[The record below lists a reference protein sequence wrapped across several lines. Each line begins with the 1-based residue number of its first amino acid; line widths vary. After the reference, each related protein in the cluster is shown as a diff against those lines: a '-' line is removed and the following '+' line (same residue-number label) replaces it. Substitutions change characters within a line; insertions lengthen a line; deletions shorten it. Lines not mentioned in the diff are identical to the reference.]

1 VLGCKSLVIVV
12 LLGVY
17 LGGAVPARAGGSRG
31 VILFLGDGMG
41 TATVTAARI
50 HKGALEGKEPPASG
64 VLAIDAAPRGALV
77 RTYAADCMITDS
89 AAGITAYATGHKTVN
104 GALSVTPRLD
114 GGVDTLPTVLE
125 LAEARGMS
133 TGLVTTT
140 TITHATPAGFY
151 AHTLFREKELD
162 IALAAIP
169 GQQNRGL
176 GDGIEVLMGGGR
188 NFWLPKAVETGVR
201 EDGRNL
207 IEEMSRAGYTAVGT
221 RAELETARQAG
232 KKKILGLFGPSHLEY
247 EADRPRTAPQQPT
260 LTEMTRAAIEVLSR
274 NPKGYFLMVEGGR
287 IDHALHG
294 NNGYRAVTD
303 MLEFNRAISE
313 ALRMVSKETVIVVT
327 ADHDHTMVL
336 SGAPAPN
343 ADVFS
348 QAGKD
353 KNGLPFTTIIF
364 GNGPSAAKPI
374 PDTLTTAMLNAPDF
388 QERAGVP
395 MPYEEHGGQ
404 DVPLYA
410 FGPDKYLKLIKG
422 SMNNTDVFGVLKNA
436 VEGK

>member
-1 VLGCKSLVIVV
+1 
-12 LLGVY
+12 
-17 LGGAVPARAGGSRG
+17 
-31 VILFLGDGMG
+31 
-41 TATVTAARI
+41 
-50 HKGALEGKEPPASG
+50 
-64 VLAIDAAPRGALV
+64 
-77 RTYAADCMITDS
+77 
-89 AAGITAYATGHKTVN
+89 
-104 GALSVTPRLD
+104 
-114 GGVDTLPTVLE
+114 
-125 LAEARGMS
+125 
-133 TGLVTTT
+133 
-140 TITHATPAGFY
+140 
-151 AHTLFREKELD
+151 
-162 IALAAIP
+162 
-169 GQQNRGL
+169 
-176 GDGIEVLMGGGR
+176 
-188 NFWLPKAVETGVR
+188 
-201 EDGRNL
+201 
-207 IEEMSRAGYTAVGT
+207 
-221 RAELETARQAG
+221 
-232 KKKILGLFGPSHLEY
+232 
-247 EADRPRTAPQQPT
+247 
-260 LTEMTRAAIEVLSR
+260 VLSR